1 MTLDDI
7 GENQWVYSMQ
17 YLGRIFRTTVP
28 NPMEAMS
35 VLEQETLVADL
46 LNQAFTSFRE
56 KKLMQRPEDALDE
69 GLEKALNDSLVS
81 SEDVEE
87 ELDDEELTVYDLI
100 VDLMEEIQSIK
111 DHLNIQDP
119 D

>member
-119 D
+119 E